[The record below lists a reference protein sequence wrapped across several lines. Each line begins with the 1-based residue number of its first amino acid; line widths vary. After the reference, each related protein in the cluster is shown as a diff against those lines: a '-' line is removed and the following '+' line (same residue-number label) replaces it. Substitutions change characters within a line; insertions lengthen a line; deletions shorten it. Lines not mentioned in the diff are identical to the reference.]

1 MKKVFVLA
9 VGLVLFFLL
18 ISCNLSNLFKKECQL
33 TCDANAAP
41 NTGVAPLS
49 VVFMGNATVTGCKE
63 TPIFSWDFGDGQ
75 FSQSQNTSHIYNNAG
90 TYVWTLTV
98 TAGGKQCT
106 KSGSVTVEKK
116 TYHSDYTEPSTPT
129 GKGNAGVGIKLVT
142 NLRTGVFRVKIND
155 ELKAETS
162 FSNQASGKNVLKPNK
177 LFKAKDYEWAKE
189 FKVPAGDCKIK
200 LVIEDNQGS
209 RGAKTVNLNL
219 KPGQHQFLRVVVRGA
234 PGDMR
239 VEM

>member
-1 MKKVFVLA
+1 MKKIFVLV

-49 VVFMGNATVTGCKE
+49 VVFMGNATVTGCNE
-63 TPIFSWDFGDGQ
+63 TPIYSWDFGDGQ
-75 FSQSQNTSHIYNNAG
+75 FSPSQNTSHIYNNAG

-116 TYHSDYTEPSTPT
+116 IYHSDDTRPSTPT
-129 GKGNAGVGIKLVT
+129 GKGNAGIGVKLVT
-142 NLRTGVFRVKIND
+142 NLRSGVFRVKING
-155 ELKAETS
+155 EVKAETS
-162 FSNQASGKNVLKPNK
+162 FSNQASGKNILKLNK
-177 LFKAKDYEWAKE
+177 LLKAKDYEWGKE

-209 RGAKTVNLNL
+209 RGERVVNLNL